1 MVKKAY
7 TLKPLSFL
15 KVRQKQIEFLN
26 VLLFSSRKGGM
37 AGMYIQKKKKTKLK
51 VVKGVTRSSF
61 MDY

>member
-15 KVRQKQIEFLN
+15 KVCQKQIEFLN
-26 VLLFSSRKGGM
+26 VLLFNSRKSGM
-37 AGMYIQKKKKTKLK
+37 AGMYIEKKKLK

>member
-15 KVRQKQIEFLN
+15 KVCQKQIEFLN
-26 VLLFSSRKGGM
+26 VLLFNSRKSGM
-37 AGMYIQKKKKTKLK
+37 AGMYIEKKKKLK